1 MEQSSLKSSTVQ
13 ARQIRSQFVNNEH
26 YLSYELGQ
34 AVKKLPSLYTRL
46 LAGGISLIVL
56 GSISWAYFSQVDE
69 VAVAQGKL
77 VPSDQMRPVRSL
89 GEGTIREVKVTSGD
103 RVDRDDLLI
112 ERDSTYTQTEID
124 RLEKSAQLIR
134 EDIARL
140 EAERTGIRTA
150 GVSLQD
156 QLLAARLQD
165 FEARRAAAIAEA
177 KRQQAV
183 MEKAKIQRTRLQENL
198 ANAKTNLANAKTNLV
213 NAKSLFYGTQASLEI
228 ARNEERALESLLA
241 PGAIPKLQYLRS
253 QDRVLKT
260 EAEVTKAKD
269 EMTRASNSII
279 EAQDKVISLEKDLAA
294 QKEEIRQAQQ
304 AYQGAQN
311 EANRLASERQSEILA
326 RLNHRREELTTIEGE
341 LAQARK
347 RLEKEFIKAPIGGIV
362 YNIKASAGPVQ
373 TGEELLSIL
382 PEGEEV
388 ILEVNVLNRDIGFIA
403 KGMPVK
409 VKIATFPFQEFG
421 TVNGEVMDIS
431 ADAILD
437 ENLGLI
443 FPVKV
448 QLDRHSIEIHGQEVD
463 LVPGMGAT
471 GEIVTRKKSIL
482 SFLIEPV
489 ARRLSEAFSV
499 R

>member
-1 MEQSSLKSSTVQ
+1 MQQSSLQSSIVQ
-13 ARQIRSQFVNNEH
+13 VRQNRHQFVSDEH

-34 AVKKLPSLYTRL
+34 AVKKLPSFYTRL

-56 GSISWAYFSQVDE
+56 GTISWAYFSQVDE

-89 GEGTIREVKVTSGD
+89 AEGTIREVRVEAGD
-103 RVDRDDLLI
+103 LVAQDDLLI

-124 RLEKSAQLIR
+124 RLEKSTQLIR

-140 EAERTGIRTA
+140 EAERTGVGIA

-177 KRQQAV
+177 NQQQAV

-198 ANAKTNLANAKTNLV
+198 ANANTNLANANTNLV
-213 NAKSLFYGTQASLEI
+213 NAQSIFDQTQASLKI
-228 ARNEERALESLLA
+228 ARQEERALESLLSS
-241 PGAIPKLQYLRS
+241 GAIAKLQYHRS
-253 QDRVLKT
+253 QDRTLQAET
-260 EAEVTKAKD
+260 ELTRAKD

-304 AYQGAQN
+304 AYYGAQN
-311 EANRLASERQSEILA
+311 EANRLASERQSEILSG
-326 RLNHRREELTTIEGE
+326 LNQRREELTTIEGE

-347 RLEKEFIKAPIGGIV
+347 RLEKEFIKAPVSGIV
-362 YNIKASAGPVQ
+362 YNVKASAGPVQ

-403 KGMPVK
+403 KGMQVK

-421 TVNGEVMDIS
+421 TVDGEVTDIS

-448 QLDRHSIEIHGQEVD
+448 KLNQHSIKVHAQEVD

>member
-1 MEQSSLKSSTVQ
+1 MEQSSLKCSTVQ
-13 ARQIRSQFVNNEH
+13 ARQIRHQFVSNEH

-89 GEGTIREVKVTSGD
+89 GEGTIREVKVTAGD
-103 RVDRDDLLI
+103 RVTQNDLLI
-112 ERDSTYTQTEID
+112 ERDSTYTETEIE

-140 EAERTGIRTA
+140 EAERTGITTA

-177 KRQQAV
+177 NRQQAV

-228 ARNEERALESLLA
+228 ARNEEKALKSLLA

-260 EAEVTKAKD
+260 EAEVTQAED

-304 AYQGAQN
+304 AYHGAKNQ
-311 EANRLASERQSEILA
+311 ANRLASERQSEILV
-326 RLNHRREELTTIEGE
+326 RLNQRREELTTIEGE

-347 RLEKEFIKAPIGGIV
+347 RLEKEFIKAPVGGIV
-362 YNIKASAGPVQ
+362 YNLKATVGPVQ

-382 PEGEEV
+382 PEGEKV

-421 TVNGEVMDIS
+421 TVNGEVTDIS
-431 ADAILD
+431 ADAIMD

-443 FPVKV
+443 FPVTV
-448 QLDRHSIEIHGQEVD
+448 QLNRHSIQVHGQEVD
-463 LVPGMGAT
+463 LVPGMSAT

>member
-1 MEQSSLKSSTVQ
+1 MQQSSLHSSPVQ
-13 ARQIRSQFVNNEH
+13 ARQIRHQFVSDER
-26 YLSYELGQ
+26 YLSHELGQ
-34 AVKKLPSLYTRL
+34 AVKQLPSLYTRL
-46 LAGGISLIVL
+46 LAGGISLLVL
-56 GSISWAYFSQVDE
+56 GTISWAYFSEVDE

-89 GEGTIREVKVTSGD
+89 GEGSIRQVKVEAGD
-103 RVDRDDLLI
+103 RVAKDDLLI

-124 RLEKSAQLIR
+124 RLEKSVRLIR
-134 EDIARL
+134 EDLARL
-140 EAERTGIRTA
+140 EAERAGVGTA

-177 KRQQAV
+177 NRHQAV

-198 ANAKTNLANAKTNLV
+198 ANARINLTNAQTQMTNAQTI
-213 NAKSLFYGTQASLEI
+213 YEQIQASL
-228 ARNEERALESLLA
+228 ALAHEEEQSLKVLLA
-241 PGAIPKLQYLRS
+241 PGAISKLRYLDAKNKVIRT
-253 QDRVLKT
+253 Q
-260 EAEVTKAKD
+260 AESTRAQSEIAVAKD
-269 EMTRASNSII
+269 KIT
-279 EAQDKVISLEKDLAA
+279 EAQDKMISLEKDLAA
-294 QKEEIRQAQQ
+294 QSEEIRQAQQ
-304 AYQGAQN
+304 AYQVAQT
-311 EANRLASERQSEILA
+311 EAARLDSERQSEILA
-326 RLNHRREELTTIEGE
+326 RLNQRREELTTIEGE

-347 RLEKEFIKAPIGGIV
+347 RLEKEFIKAPISGIV
-362 YNIKASAGPVQ
+362 YNVKASAGPVQ

-382 PEGEEV
+382 PAGEEV
-388 ILEVNVLNRDIGFIA
+388 VLEVNVLNRDIGFIA
-403 KGMPVK
+403 QGMPVK

-421 TVNGEVMDIS
+421 TVDGEVADIS

-437 ENLGLI
+437 EKLGLV

-448 QLDRHSIEIHGQEVD
+448 QLDQHSIKVHAQEVD
-463 LVPGMGAT
+463 LVPGMAAT
-471 GEIVTRKKSIL
+471 GEIVTRQKSIL